1 VLAAS
6 THPDEIPVNL
16 LVPLA
21 CLSLAQAAEE
31 KGGSAPPAGGF
42 RIPENPA
49 YTIVDSAIDS
59 LRFTAEKTLRKDSK
73 GHLVSISSFVNPEGE
88 VMGWHD
94 FGNLEGP
101 GWAANAVG
109 GAYEL
114 YAWGR
119 LLDHGEWNWEEK
131 ALSILDHVLECG
143 FVDEKTGFIT
153 GYRDTVK
160 DQLCLNY
167 KHDSKWFCPGS
178 MAKIAFQMLVF
189 ADELDAEARSFGP
202 GLKGGDLEAL
212 ARRLR
217 AIAVKTGTW
226 CRDRVPSCENGWFP
240 RRMTPSGEI
249 YRKTPEGGDDRFWQT
264 SADGLF
270 ILQLWAGLAKRGV
283 ADHKE
288 RLAEKTS
295 VFMGAGGIFG
305 SINHDTYDP
314 HESVA
319 HAVAFRTLLEVSRVL
334 GSDAIR
340 DFAYDKCLAGLDRF
354 QMAEDRNGVATRGLL
369 YMEKSWPTAYLW
381 ENAEAALAWF
391 EAAMDLREKKPE
403 VSKRHELDGL
413 TVLRAIAKHHHG
425 PHGFLTE
432 GVDWSNHVGEKHHI
446 RGEKYGDIQYTEPFL
461 NNQHIAEPTLYYL
474 RNLARTPSIEDV
486 MAWEDCEGHRI
497 LDVQIYEARPER
509 PPDSKYRFL
518 RLIGR
523 RASVFIRTP

>member
-1 VLAAS
+1 M
-6 THPDEIPVNL
+6 NL
-16 LVPLA
+16 LVPVA
-21 CLSLAQAAEE
+21 CLSLAQAAQE
-31 KGGSAPPAGGF
+31 SRF
-42 RIPENPA
+42 HVPENPA

-59 LRFTAEKTLRKDSK
+59 LRFTAEKTLRKDAK
-73 GHLVSISSFVNPEGE
+73 GHLVSISSFVNPEAE

-119 LLDHGEWNWEEK
+119 FLEHGEWQWEEK

-167 KHDSKWFCPGS
+167 KHGSDWFCPGS
-178 MAKIAFQMLVF
+178 MAKIAFQVLLL
-189 ADELDAEARSFGP
+189 ADEIEEEARP
-202 GLKGGDLEAL
+202 LGLYRVEEKKKL
-212 ARRLR
+212 APLAGRLR
-217 AIAVKTGTW
+217 SIAVKTGTW
-226 CRDRVPSCENGWFP
+226 CREKVPSCENGWFP
-240 RRMTPSGEI
+240 RRMTPAGEI

-270 ILQLWAGLAKRGV
+270 ILQLWAGLAKRGLG
-283 ADHKE
+283 DHKE
-288 RLAEKTS
+288 RLAEKTA

-319 HAVAFRTLLEVSRVL
+319 YAVAFRTLLEVSRVL
-334 GSDAIR
+334 GNDAIR
-340 DFAYDKCLAGLDRF
+340 AFAYEKCLAGLDQF
-354 QMAEDRNGVATRGLL
+354 KMADDRNGVATRGLL

-381 ENAEAALAWF
+381 ENAEAALAYF
-391 EAAMDLREKKPE
+391 EAAVDLREKKPE
-403 VSKRHELDGL
+403 AARRHELDGL
-413 TVLRAIAKHHHG
+413 TILRAISKHHHG

-474 RNLARTPSIEDV
+474 RNLARKPPIPDV
-486 MAWEDCEGHRI
+486 MAWDDCEGHRI
-497 LDVQIYEARPER
+497 LDISIHGGRID
-509 PPDSKYRFL
+509 PPPPSKYRFS
-518 RLIGR
+518 RRSPIRRSASGR
-523 RASVFIRTP
+523 